1 MVIVTEARGL
11 IGHVRRVLVVEDEPV
26 ISRLLEE
33 TLTGVGVEVVLVGN
47 VDDALRC
54 LDAESF
60 DVALVDLLLPLPT
73 GWALLDGLRDHPNWP
88 RAVVVSA
95 VATPTNQTRA
105 YDLGAVDVMLK
116 PFDPMEL
123 LARVGRIASLDPDEV
138 DAYRNAA
145 RTRAYA

>member
-1 MVIVTEARGL
+1 MPRPV
-11 IGHVRRVLVVEDEPV
+11 GHVRRVLVVEDEPV
-26 ISRLLEE
+26 IRRLLIE
-33 TLTGVGVEVVLVGN
+33 TLAWDGVEVVVACN
-47 VDDALRC
+47 VEEALRR

-73 GWALLDGLRDHPNWP
+73 GWALLDALQDHPGWP

-105 YDLGAVDVMLK
+105 FDLGAVDVMAK

-123 LARVGRIASLDPDEV
+123 LARVGRIACLGPDEV
-138 DAYRNAA
+138 DAYRTEA